1 MDPRIAEIEKSY
13 KRSDL
18 PAFAPGDTVRVR
30 VRVREGQKER
40 IQPFEGVCIA
50 RRGAGINATFT
61 LRRVSGGV
69 GVERIFPLHSPS
81 IAGLEVV
88 RRGDVRRAKLY
99 YLRARKGKRARVR
112 ERKWWLDKESIAE
125 RKAMEAGIAP
135 PVTEAAEAE
144 SEDMPEGE
152 PLPEEA
158 LDAAEAPVA
167 ESVEDVGDAAV
178 EPTDAADP
186 PERTETA
193 EATAE

>member
-1 MDPRIAEIEKSY
+1 MDPRIAEIENSY

-30 VRVREGQKER
+30 VRIREGQKER

-69 GVERIFPLHSPS
+69 GVERIFPLHSPA

-99 YLRARKGKRARVR
+99 YLRDRKGKRARVR
-112 ERKWWLDKESIAE
+112 ERKWWLDKAAIAE
-125 RKAMEAGIAP
+125 RKAMEAGVAP
-135 PVTEAAEAE
+135 AAAVAAEE
-144 SEDMPEGE
+144 
-152 PLPEEA
+152 
-158 LDAAEAPVA
+158 PVA
-167 ESVEDVGDAAV
+167 ESVEDEADAAAD
-178 EPTDAADP
+178 PTDAVDPADAADP
-186 PERTETA
+186 TDAVDPNDAADPTGRAETA

>member
-1 MDPRIAEIEKSY
+1 MDPRIAEIENSY

-50 RRGAGINATFT
+50 PRGAGISATFT

-69 GVERIFPLHSPS
+69 GVERIFPLHSPM

-112 ERKWWLDKESIAE
+112 ERKWWLDKASIAE
-125 RKAMEAGIAP
+125 RKAMEAGDAP
-135 PVTEAAEAE
+135 AAAVVAEAE
-144 SEDMPEGE
+144 PADSAAD
-152 PLPEEA
+152 EA
-158 LDAAEAPVA
+158 DT
-167 ESVEDVGDAAV
+167 AV
-178 EPTDAADP
+178 DPTDASDP
-186 PERTETA
+186 TERTETA